1 MSIVV
6 IVVIVVSRLSGLSGG
21 KVDNVMFN
29 YTAIRLGDLVIFN
42 IFMAGFRNNLDS
54 DNHEMRGSMT
64 VIRQISPRGLAGLQ
78 WSDVRL
84 PGTVKSPKHWQ
95 HLEEFMFAWL
105 SCLSCLSCTSSHQRV
120 WCVRVSLFASNEEN
134 PGSAGLMPSVT
145 PDGAQML

>member
-1 MSIVV
+1 
-6 IVVIVVSRLSGLSGG
+6 
-21 KVDNVMFN
+21 MFN

-84 PGTVKSPKHWQ
+84 PGTVKSPKHSQ
-95 HLEEFMFAWL
+95 HLEEFGL
-105 SCLSCLSCTSSHQRV
+105 NVCLAPSSHVCLAQ
-120 WCVRVSLFASNEEN
+120 ASS
-134 PGSAGLMPSVT
+134 GW
-145 PDGAQML
+145 